1 MKMCLYVVRR
11 SRIELDF
18 PGCHQPTAY
27 VPSAA
32 GVNCRKA
39 EGLT

>member
-1 MKMCLYVVRR
+1 MKSMLYVVRR
-11 SRIELDF
+11 SRVELEI
-18 PGCHQPTAY
+18 PGCYQPAAY

-32 GVNCRKA
+32 GDNCRKA